1 MTEVERVQVLNV
13 KYRNVF
19 QSPDGQ
25 MVLTDI
31 LNDCGFFSL
40 EDMTDPSDIARLNMG
55 KRILGKMGA
64 WEPCYLAEITQAI
77 TEERK
82 PQNLI
87 KRLLRLPIPMRRTVQ
102 DDDKII

>member
-1 MTEVERVQVLNV
+1 MTEVERVQLLNV

-19 QSPDGQ
+19 QTPDGQ

-40 EDMTDPSDIARLNMG
+40 DDITDPSEIARLNVS

-64 WEPCYLAEITQAI
+64 WEPCYLAEITEI
-77 TEERK
+77 ISVERK
-82 PQNLI
+82 PQTFI
-87 KRLLRLPIPMRRTVQ
+87 QRLLRLPIPMRRTDT
-102 DDDKII
+102 DDYKKL